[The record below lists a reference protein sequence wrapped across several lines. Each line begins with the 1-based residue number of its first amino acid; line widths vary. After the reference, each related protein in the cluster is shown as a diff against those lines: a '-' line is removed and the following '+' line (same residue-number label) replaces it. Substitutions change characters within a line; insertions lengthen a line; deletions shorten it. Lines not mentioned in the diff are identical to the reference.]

1 MKDDEYAPSSIRL
14 KKVAVSQFYE
24 RTAEATNMGLEVP
37 DAVRDNEGDVRNPAE
52 DLSLDWNYM
61 KKGSLKDQNTTEKFV
76 YLEPDEVDALKEH
89 VRPPELRN
97 ELIVEILY
105 RTGMRRSELS
115 RLKPES
121 VTFYDGYI
129 QFEVN
134 DVKGNKERTVWSK
147 NGIRTLLDVW
157 MNVERET
164 VYRADESDFLF
175 PTQKSDRIT
184 PDMITNM
191 VAEAADDAGLQE
203 VLYIDKNGNEKRRI
217 GAHALRHSYA
227 NRMITGEDSLD
238 LARLQD
244 LMGHES
250 IDVTR
255 EYLDFK
261 DKQKR
266 VAALACW

>member
-1 MKDDEYAPSSIRL
+1 
-14 KKVAVSQFYE
+14 
-24 RTAEATNMGLEVP
+24 MGFEVP
-37 DAVRDNEGDVRNPAE
+37 DAVRDTEGEVRNPAE
-52 DLSLDWNYM
+52 DLSLDWKYM
-61 KKGSLKDQNTTEKFV
+61 KKGSLKDQNTEEKFV
-76 YLEPDEVDALKEH
+76 YLEPNEVEALKEH

-97 ELIVEILY
+97 ELIIEILY

-115 RLKPES
+115 RLRPES
-121 VTFYDGYI
+121 VTFNDTNI
-129 QFEVN
+129 QFEVE
-134 DVKGNKERTVWSK
+134 DVKGDKARTVWTN

-164 VYRADESDFLF
+164 VYRADESEYLF
-175 PTQKSDRIT
+175 PSQKSDRIT

-203 VLYIDKNGNEKRRI
+203 VLYVDKNGSEKRRI

-227 NRMITGEDSLD
+227 NRMITGENSID

-255 EYLDFK
+255 EYLAFK

-266 VAALACW
+266 DAALACW